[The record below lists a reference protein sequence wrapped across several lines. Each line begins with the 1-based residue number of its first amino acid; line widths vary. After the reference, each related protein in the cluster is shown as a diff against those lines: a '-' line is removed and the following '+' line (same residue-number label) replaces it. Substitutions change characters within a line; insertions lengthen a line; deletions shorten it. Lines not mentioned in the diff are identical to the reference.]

1 MSDLYNKIKE
11 SLEIRKHWAKKCGFG
26 FKAPSVIP
34 NVPKIE
40 PNPSVRTVA

>member
-1 MSDLYNKIKE
+1 MSDLYEKIKE
-11 SLEIRKHWAKKCGFG
+11 NRVIDRRWAEKRGFG
-26 FKAPSVIP
+26 FKAPSVLP